1 MRTGSRIHCICSGP
15 LSSLWGVAPLSMLV
29 VLPKTVLDC
38 FENPLRTIVN
48 KNKNEKNENENENE
62 NVYVYVYV

>member
-1 MRTGSRIHCICSGP
+1 MRTGSRIHCICSAP

-38 FENPLRTIVN
+38 FENPAGHGVALVHAA
-48 KNKNEKNENENENE
+48 ELELALELAP
-62 NVYVYVYV
+62 